1 MAELARVDEGWFYVI
16 LTADENS
23 YSVENNTSN
32 VTVNIIIQT
41 SSYISSSYSKS
52 YSISANG
59 QTSSGSDYISVSGGN
74 LLAASAT
81 FNVGHNSD
89 GTGTLSASCYQ
100 YLNLNSGTYGY
111 KESASLSGSMSL
123 TTIPRASDIYIT
135 KNTKGTSESNRID
148 LGQQLSITTEKK
160 NSTFVNDLYY
170 RWESSTRTAIAGN
183 VSSPYLW
190 TVPVSFANSIPNT
203 TTGVAAAICSTGTA
217 GDASFVGVKEC
228 YFFIHVPDTYVPTI
242 DSVAIT
248 DSNNYLTTY
257 GGYIKGRSSLTIV
270 TTAAGVLSSTISSC
284 ALSFGTKTY
293 SGLSIS
299 GIVPDTAGSISVS
312 SVVTDSRGRTATNT
326 QTITVLDWSA
336 PSLTNVICER
346 CDSDGTDNPDGSYAK
361 LSWDSSISS
370 LNSHNVKTCQVATKL
385 STATDYGT
393 ATTQTSPY
401 IFAAN
406 GDNAYDIKLTVS
418 DNFATV
424 TATTSINTTF
434 SLIDYLADGTGVAF
448 GKAASLSNTLD
459 CGLTPKFDP
468 PIPVSSGGTG
478 ASAKKG
484 ARKNLGIDSIGGT
497 NLWAGGTI
505 TSTNT
510 GSTYVYGAAPSGYI
524 PVQEG
529 DTVTISLFVGN
540 FKSTDNSSGYAYMHA
555 YNSSNTQVGSDD
567 VAQSCTNGGLSSTY
581 TVPSGVAYV
590 KAFIAIKGGTSGT
603 VFRGKVERYEV
614 STDWSPSFS
623 DLVNWS
629 GLPFDGVWMGSIVV
643 TLNSNGNARFMS
655 NADVVA
661 KMGRSFDAG
670 KDVVVIMNGDNNV
683 GDTCAT
689 AGHWGSD
696 NGLWVHSYP
705 LVSSSFRVNYLLL
718 RAK

>member
-41 SSYISSSYSKS
+41 SSYISSSYSKP

-89 GTGTLSASCYQ
+89 GTGYLSASCYQ
-100 YLNLNSGTYGY
+100 YLNLSSGNYGY
-111 KESASLSGSMSL
+111 KESASLSGGMSL
-123 TTIPRASDIYIT
+123 TTIPRASEVSID
-135 KNTKGTSESNRID
+135 GAGSSESNRVE
-148 LGQQLSITTEKK
+148 LGSTMSIVNTKK
-160 NSTFVNDLYY
+160 NSSFVDDLYY
-170 RWESSTRTAIAGN
+170 KWYSDSRTGIQGDAGT
-183 VSSPYLW
+183 PYVW
-190 TVPVSFANSIPNT
+190 TVPTSFATNLPNA
-203 TTGVAAAICSTGTA
+203 TTGWGTIVCSTGTA
-217 GDASFVGVKEC
+217 GDATWVGSKEC
-228 YFFIHVPDTYVPTI
+228 YFYVHVPDTYVPTI

-293 SGLSIS
+293 SGLSVS

-484 ARKNLGIDSIGGT
+484 ARTNLGIDSIGGA

-524 PVQEG
+524 PVQKG

-540 FKSTDNSSGYAYMHA
+540 FKSTDNSSGYAYMLA
-555 YNSSNTQVGSDD
+555 YDSSNTQVGSGD
-567 VAQSCTNGGLSSTY
+567 VARSCTNAGLSSTY

-629 GLPFDGVWMGSIVV
+629 GLPFDGVWIGTTVV
-643 TLNSNGNARFMS
+643 TLNANGNARFMS
-655 NADVVA
+655 NSEVNA
-661 KMGRSFDAG
+661 KMGRSFNNL
-670 KDVVVIMNGDNNV
+670 KDVVIIMNGDDNV

-689 AGHWGSD
+689 ASYWPQD
-696 NGLWVHSYP
+696 QGLWVHSYP
-705 LVSSSFRVNYLLL
+705 LINSSFRVNWILF
-718 RAK
+718 RGK

>member
-89 GTGTLSASCYQ
+89 GTGYLSASCYQ
-100 YLNLNSGTYGY
+100 YLNLSSGNYGY
-111 KESASLSGSMSL
+111 KESASLSGGMSL
-123 TTIPRASDIYIT
+123 TTIPRASEVSID
-135 KNTKGTSESNRID
+135 GAGSSESNRVE
-148 LGQQLSITTEKK
+148 LGSTMSIVNTKK
-160 NSTFVNDLYY
+160 NSSFVDDLYY
-170 RWESSTRTAIAGN
+170 KWYSDSRTGIQGDAGT
-183 VSSPYLW
+183 PYVW
-190 TVPVSFANSIPNT
+190 TVPTSFATNLPNA
-203 TTGVAAAICSTGTA
+203 TTGWGTIVCSTGTA
-217 GDASFVGVKEC
+217 GNATWVGSKEC
-228 YFFIHVPDTYVPTI
+228 YFYVHVPDSFVPTI
-242 DSVAIT
+242 KSLTISDA
-248 DSNNYLTTY
+248 NGYLTTY
-257 GGYIKGRSSLTIV
+257 GGFVKGKSSASVV
-270 TTAAGVLSSTISSC
+270 TNGATGVSGSTISSC
-284 ALSFGTKTY
+284 LVSFGSQTAT
-293 SGLSIS
+293 GLSVS
-299 GIVPDTAGSISVS
+299 GIVPSTAGSIAVS
-312 SVVTDSRGRTATNT
+312 STVTDSRGRTATISST
-326 QTITVLDWSA
+326 VTVLDWA
-336 PSLTNVICER
+336 VPSVTNVACER
-346 CDSDGTDNPDGSYAK
+346 CSADGTDNPDGSYAK
-361 LSWDSSISS
+361 LTWTSSVSS
-370 LNSHNVKTCQVATKL
+370 LNSHNTMTCQVATKL
-385 STATDYGT
+385 STESTYGT

-401 IFAAN
+401 IFAASV
-406 GDNAYDIKLTVS
+406 DNAYDVKLTVT
-418 DNFATV
+418 DAFATS
-424 TATTSINTTF
+424 TAYVSINTTF

-448 GKAASLSNTLD
+448 GKAASLSNTFE
-459 CGLTPKFDP
+459 CALTPKFDIA
-468 PIPVSSGGTG
+468 IPVSSGGTG

-484 ARKNLGIDSIGGT
+484 ARTNLGIDSIGGA

-540 FKSTDNSSGYAYMHA
+540 FKSTDDSSGYAYIYA
-555 YNSSNTQVGSDD
+555 YDSSQTRVGSGD

-614 STDWSPSFS
+614 STDWTPSFS
-623 DLVNWS
+623 ELVNWS
-629 GLPFDGVWMGSIVV
+629 ELPFNGVWMGTIVV

-655 NADVVA
+655 NSDVVA
-661 KMGRSFDAG
+661 KMGRSFNPS

-689 AGHWGSD
+689 AAHWSSD

-705 LVSSSFRVNYLLL
+705 LVSSPFRVNYLLL